1 MRQDLPPLNALR
13 CFEAAGRL
21 GSFTRAGDELH
32 VTHGAVS
39 RQVRQLE
46 QDLGVLLF
54 DRRNRSVCLTAAG
67 RTLLDATVDAFTRVR
82 GAVAAVR
89 GADAPVPL
97 VVSCEPTLTQRWLI
111 PRLPRLLSRCPGL
124 LVHVLAAGGP
134 VQFERDRV
142 DLAIR
147 RDDFEWPS
155 DTSAEP
161 IVEEFVGPVCS
172 PGLAQGASAE
182 ALLALPLIHSATR
195 ADAWPRW
202 LADTGRATRGQ
213 LGQTF
218 EHFFLS
224 IEAAV
229 AALGIAI
236 GPYPLVADDLLAG
249 RLVAPFGFRRSGHR
263 YVLLSKRPLIEIR
276 RSHCLVEWLREE
288 ARELGNPALAS
299 TAFAP

>member
-1 MRQDLPPLNALR
+1 MRHELPPLNALR

-21 GSFTRAGDELH
+21 GSFARAGDELH

-46 QDLGVLLF
+46 EDLGVLLF
-54 DRRNRSVCLTAAG
+54 DRSHRRACLTPAG
-67 RTLLDATVDAFTRVR
+67 RTLLDATGDAFTRVR
-82 GAVAAVR
+82 DAVAAVR
-89 GADAPVPL
+89 AADAPLPL

-142 DLAIR
+142 DLAVR
-147 RDDFEWPS
+147 RDDFDWPS
-155 DTSAEP
+155 DTCAEP

-172 PGLAQGASAE
+172 PGLAQNNSAR
-182 ALLALPLIHSATR
+182 AILALPLIHSATR
-195 ADAWPRW
+195 PDAWARW
-202 LADTGRATRGQ
+202 LTDTGRAARSEP
-213 LGQTF
+213 GQTF

-229 AALGIAI
+229 AALGVAI
-236 GPYPLVADDLLAG
+236 GPYPLVVDDLIAG
-249 RLVAPFGFRRSGHR
+249 RLIAPFGFRPSGHR
-263 YVLLSKRPLIEIR
+263 YVLLSKRPVVEIA
-276 RSHCLVEWLREE
+276 RSRCLVEWLQEE
-288 ARELGNPALAS
+288 ARELGNPPPPAMTLQ
-299 TAFAP
+299 P

>member
-1 MRQDLPPLNALR
+1 MQHNLPPLNALR

-21 GSFTRAGDELH
+21 SSFARAGDELH

-46 QDLGVLLF
+46 EDLGVLLF
-54 DRRNRSVCLTAAG
+54 DRRNRRVRLTPAG
-67 RTLLDATVDAFTRVR
+67 QTLLDATVDAFTRVR
-82 GAVAAVR
+82 DAVAAVR
-89 GADAPVPL
+89 SVSNPVPL

-134 VQFERDRV
+134 VRFERDRV

-147 RDDFEWPS
+147 RDDFEWPANMC
-155 DTSAEP
+155 AEL

-172 PGLAQGASAE
+172 PVLAQNAPAE
-182 ALLALPLIHSATR
+182 TVLALPAIHSATR
-195 ADAWPRW
+195 PDAWPRW
-202 LADTGRATRGQ
+202 LADTGRPARAQT
-213 LGQTF
+213 GQTF

-229 AALGIAI
+229 AALGVAI
-236 GPYPLVADDLLAG
+236 GPFPLVIDDLIAG

-263 YVLLSKRPLIEIR
+263 YVLLSNRPVAEID
-276 RSHCLVEWLREE
+276 RSSCLVAWLREE
-288 ARELGNPALAS
+288 ARELGTPPLPSPAHRS
-299 TAFAP
+299 